1 MEDIIANFGKLH
13 KLFDENFME
22 YTSYVIKERAIPN
35 MSDGLKPV
43 QRRILQTLYN
53 MDDGRFQKVANV
65 VGETMKL
72 HPHGDASISAA
83 LVNLANKD
91 LLIDRQGNFGNIL
104 TGDNAA
110 AARYIECRLTPL
122 AKETLFNKDLTE
134 FEPSY
139 DGRMQEPVTLP
150 AKIPMLLLLGAE
162 GIAVGMATKIMP
174 HNYRELLRAQKKIL
188 KGQSV
193 TIYPDFQKGGML
205 DVSGYN
211 NGNGRLKCR
220 AKIVEKNEKTIVIEE
235 IPHSTTT
242 ESIIDSIEKADKAGK
257 IKIQSINDYTAEKV
271 EIEIRLARGIYAKDT
286 IKALYAF
293 TDCEVSISPNL
304 TVIKDNNPVNVSIE
318 EVLKYNTEKLV
329 LDLEKELQ
337 IELGRLQ
344 DKLHARTLEQI
355 FIEERIYKKIEECK
369 TNKAIIGAVSKSLA
383 KFESKLIKPVSQE
396 DIERLLEI
404 RIKRIS
410 RFDIDRQ
417 NKEIK
422 GIKSS
427 TKDVQKKLKDIV
439 GFTIN
444 YLDDL
449 LKKYGRHYPRR
460 TTIDT
465 FTGVTARK
473 VALSNLTVGYH
484 RETGLFGYQVKSDCD
499 MTVSCSE
506 YDKILLIYRD
516 GSYKA
521 IKVPEKIFVDHD
533 IYWVGKVAG
542 KTLFNLLYR
551 EGSRNLTYIKRFKT
565 PKFILDKEYRL
576 FPAHKKSWIQFLQ
589 TGEGVRARIDFV
601 PTKRSKVNSQRLEF
615 DEHLIKG
622 GAAIGKRLSTRTV
635 KRISELTVKIAN
647 HQDDAEVEKK
657 EVKVEEVS
665 PPAPK
670 QKVKETTKVKDVSPA
685 APRKKNKIAEVKEA
699 PPAPPKQKSKVAK
712 VKEVP
717 PAAPKQKSK
726 VAKVKEVPPVVSK
739 KKSKVVKKKTESVK
753 KKPDIKKKSQLGLFD
768 LKKKE

>member
-1 MEDIIANFGKLH
+1 MEDIANFGKLH

-22 YTSYVIKERAIPN
+22 YTSYVIKERAIPD

-72 HPHGDASISAA
+72 HPHGDASIFAA

-91 LLIDRQGNFGNIL
+91 LLIDRQGNFGNIF
-104 TGDNAA
+104 TGDNAS

-122 AKETLFNKDLTE
+122 AKDALFNKDLTD

-139 DGRMQEPVTLP
+139 DGRMQEPITLP

-174 HNYRELLRAQKKIL
+174 HNFRELLRAQKKIL

-193 TIYPDFQKGGML
+193 TLYPDFQKGGIL

-242 ESIIDSIEKADKAGK
+242 SSIIDSIEKADKRGK
-257 IKIQSINDYTAEKV
+257 IKIQSINDYTAEQV
-271 EIEIRLARGIYAKDT
+271 EIEIKLARGIYAKDT

-304 TVIKDNNPVNVSIE
+304 TVIKDNNPVNISVE
-318 EVLKYNTEKLV
+318 EVLKDNTDKLV
-329 LDLEKELQ
+329 QDLEKELQ
-337 IELGRLQ
+337 IELSRLQ
-344 DKLHARTLEQI
+344 DKLHAKTLEQI

-369 TNKAIIGAVSKSLA
+369 THKAIIDTVDKSLSE
-383 KFESKLIKPVSQE
+383 FESKLIKPVSLE

-417 NKEIK
+417 RKEIK
-422 GIKSS
+422 GIESS
-427 TKDVQKKLKDIV
+427 IKEVQKKLKDIV

-444 YLDDL
+444 YLDNL

-460 TTIDT
+460 TTIET
-465 FTGVTARK
+465 FTGVKARK

-484 RETGLFGYQVKSDCD
+484 RETGLLGYQVKTDCD
-499 MTVSCSE
+499 MTVPCSE

-516 GSYKA
+516 GRYKA
-521 IKVPEKIFVDHD
+521 TKVPEKIFVDD
-533 IYWVGKVAG
+533 IYWVGKITG
-542 KTLFNLLYR
+542 KTIFNLLYR
-551 EGSRNLTYIKRFKT
+551 EGTRNLTYIKRFKT

-589 TGEGVRARIDFV
+589 TGEGVRARIDFA
-601 PTKRSKVNSQRLEF
+601 PTKRSKINSQRLEF
-615 DEHLIKG
+615 DEYLIKG
-622 GAAIGKRLSTRTV
+622 GGAIGKRLSTRTV
-635 KRISELTVKIAN
+635 RRIAELTAKIADQ
-647 HQDDAEVEKK
+647 QDDTETDKKDLKAK
-657 EVKVEEVS
+657 EVDSSSTPEQENKDVKKKGEITSDVPKQNNKAAKIKEV
-665 PPAPK
+665 PPAQPK
-670 QKVKETTKVKDVSPA
+670 
-685 APRKKNKIAEVKEA
+685 
-699 PPAPPKQKSKVAK
+699 KSKVAK
-712 VKEVP
+712 VNEVP
-717 PAAPKQKSK
+717 PAASNKKSK
-726 VAKVKEVPPVVSK
+726 VAKKESANTEKETDLK
-739 KKSKVVKKKTESVK
+739 KKSKL
-753 KKPDIKKKSQLGLFD
+753 QLGLFD
-768 LKKKE
+768 LNKKK